1 MEDYTA
7 EREISREEDGDA
19 GDTHDGR
26 VAASRASLS
35 LRRGRPVD
43 ASRRC
48 DLWAPVVDARDWKA
62 GGLPSGGWW
71 SGMGASEAAAIERE
85 RRLAA
90 ASDWLIFSRKKE
102 QGDSRDISRLI
113 KSF

>member
-1 MEDYTA
+1 
-7 EREISREEDGDA
+7 
-19 GDTHDGR
+19 
-26 VAASRASLS
+26 
-35 LRRGRPVD
+35 
-43 ASRRC
+43 
-48 DLWAPVVDARDWKA
+48 
-62 GGLPSGGWW
+62 
-71 SGMGASEAAAIERE
+71 MGASEAAAIERE